1 MKNLNFLCNMFCIG
15 YLRLFLIYQKIK
27 IYINYIEMS
36 ITFKTK
42 IKILSQTFNTRYSKI
57 TLNHFYIYLI
67 QSFHTVKY
75 GLLIKIHDH

>member
-1 MKNLNFLCNMFCIG
+1 MKNLNFLWNMFCIG

-42 IKILSQTFNTRYSKI
+42 IKILSQTFNARYSKI